1 MGYWINYVTLFRNLI
16 TSVIFGLVIPYYLIN
31 YIDPKGYLFDLN
43 TVLIN
48 GAIFVIVYTIY
59 GIFNKDTVIRF
70 FIGVGWLATLIY
82 FYTVGHNFFTFYLP
96 HCSFGY
102 LCLDG
107 SYRGIDF
114 KFGYNY
120 AWVIIAMLGL
130 KGLNLFRHLIKPP
143 EKRYKYL
150 TLSEKLGK

>member
-1 MGYWINYVTLFRNLI
+1 MGYWINYVTLLRNLI

-70 FIGVGWLATLIY
+70 FIGCGWIAILIY
-82 FYTVGHNFFTFYLP
+82 FYTVGNNFFTFYLP

-130 KGLNLFRHLIKPP
+130 KGLNLLRHLIKPP
-143 EKRYKYL
+143 ERRYKYL